1 MEAKTFLAAN
11 VANVIYEDGRRHEWW
26 PFDTRDAFDEFLR
39 RHPFPLHGRGAHLI
53 VGLDQNREIVVQEF
67 ESISDTGN
75 VTQDAFIV
83 SYAHL
88 TERVIHEYVS

>member
-1 MEAKTFLAAN
+1 MSTQTFLAAN
-11 VANVIYEDGRRHEWW
+11 VANLIYEEGRRCEWW
-26 PFDTRDAFDEFLR
+26 PFESRAAFDDFLWK
-39 RHPFPLHGRGAHLI
+39 HPIRLRGAGTHLI
-53 VGLDQNREIVVQEF
+53 VGLDQNREIVVREF
-67 ESISDTGN
+67 ESIVDAGD